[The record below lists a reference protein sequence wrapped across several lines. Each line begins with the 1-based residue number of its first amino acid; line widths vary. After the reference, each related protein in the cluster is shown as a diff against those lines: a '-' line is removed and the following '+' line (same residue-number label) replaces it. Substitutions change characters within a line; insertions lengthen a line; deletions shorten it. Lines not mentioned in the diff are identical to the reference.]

1 MYFDSNR
8 SKIGLKNDLFSYI
21 SLSGID
27 YFLRKKGGV
36 YIPYGIEV
44 NSHDCTINCQLFEF
58 MNPSQS
64 GYSVAPLIQTMID
77 RSQAFLIAGKKILLL
92 NLGVSSKRF
101 ILDSAIQHRI
111 KVAIEFCYCFFFLN
125 LCFVWVFFIWA
136 LALLNS
142 SASQYLCMVRFK
154 KL

>member
-1 MYFDSNR
+1 M
-8 SKIGLKNDLFSYI
+8 KNDLFSYI

-111 KVAIEFCYCFFFLN
+111 KVAIEFCYCFFF
-125 LCFVWVFFIWA
+125 
-136 LALLNS
+136 
-142 SASQYLCMVRFK
+142 
-154 KL
+154 

>member
-1 MYFDSNR
+1 M
-8 SKIGLKNDLFSYI
+8 
-21 SLSGID
+21 
-27 YFLRKKGGV
+27 

-111 KVAIEFCYCFFFLN
+111 KVAIEFCYWFFFN
-125 LCFVWVFFIWA
+125 LFCVVFFY
-136 LALLNS
+136 LGLS
-142 SASQYLCMVRFK
+142 SFK
-154 KL
+154 LFCLTVLVYGPFQEAVTLHDILSFFSFGPIPTP